1 MAYIKHMYGM
11 GNGQI
16 RFPGPNFKY
25 GMRMEDSLNTYIEDT
40 NDPLII
46 TKSCTFIAL
55 LFFYD

>member
-1 MAYIKHMYGM
+1 MYGM
-11 GNGQI
+11 GNSQI
-16 RFPGPNFKY
+16 RFPDPNFKY
-25 GMRMEDSLNTYIEDT
+25 GMGMEDSLNTYIEDT